1 MLRGCEAKTVREI
14 TMAEAL
20 REALREEMRRD
31 RHLIL
36 IGQEIGRGYEG
47 IFGVTTG
54 LMKEFGPRQVID
66 TPIMENTM
74 LGCGIG
80 AALLGMKAVVE
91 MMFSDFATVCFDG
104 IVNQAAKIGY
114 MSGDQYSL
122 SLVIRMPGGGG
133 QGMGPHHSQC
143 LESLFM
149 AVPGLTIVA
158 PSNAFDAKGLLK
170 TCINLGRPVLFFEN
184 RKLYKVKSPVP
195 EDEYTL
201 PLGKANIV
209 RPGTDLT
216 IVAVSSMVRVA
227 ERVAEELEKEKGLEV
242 EIVDPRTIVPLDEEL
257 IAESIGKTGRVAI
270 LEEGHLRGGIGSEI
284 SALIAEKY
292 MDLLDHPIMRIGAKN
307 VPVPASL
314 SLENAVLPGKDSVL
328 QDICRFFY
336 L

>member
-1 MLRGCEAKTVREI
+1 
-14 TMAEAL
+14 MAEAL
-20 REALREEMRRD
+20 REALREEMRKDRD
-31 RHLIL
+31 VIL
-36 IGQEIGRGYEG
+36 IGQEIGSGYEG

-54 LMKEFGPRQVID
+54 LMKEFGPQRVID

-80 AALLGMKAVVE
+80 SALLGMKAVVE
-91 MMFSDFATVCFDG
+91 IMFSDFATVCFDG

-114 MSGDQYSL
+114 MSGDQYPL

-143 LESLFM
+143 LESIFLS
-149 AVPGLTIVA
+149 VPGLTIVA
-158 PSNAFDAKGLLK
+158 PSNAFDAKGLMK

-184 RKLYKVKSPVP
+184 RKLYKARFPVP
-195 EDEYTL
+195 EEEYTL
-201 PLGKANIV
+201 PLGKGHVV
-209 RPGTDLT
+209 RQGTDLT
-216 IVAVSSMVRVA
+216 IVAVSSMVRIA
-227 ERVAEELEKEKGLEV
+227 EKVAEELRKEKGLEV
-242 EIVDPRTIVPLDEEL
+242 EIIDPRTLVPLDEEI
-257 IAESIGKTGRVAI
+257 IAASIEKTGRVAI
-270 LEEGHLRGGIGSEI
+270 LEEGHLRGSIGSEI
-284 SALIAEKY
+284 SAVIAEKY
-292 MDLLDHPIMRIGAKN
+292 MDFLDHPVMRIGAKN